1 MEIILKEVNA
11 VPGVIGSFVCL
22 PDGKIATQ
30 VVPEKYAAEDLNLA
44 ARVTSQTF
52 QALELSGQRVSEAAL
67 LFTEGRMV
75 LKNFRG
81 GTLIILCARNINIPL
96 LNLTANVA
104 VKKLVAETRSTKPAT
119 PAPAEIKPPAPT
131 SAPTTPRPVA
141 PAPTAPSP
149 ATPASVVTPAPPPL
163 PAPVI
168 LPEVALPPLVEE
180 LEKEARQIIQ
190 TATRAQLSL
199 WIMDPI
205 ALWHRCQGRRRLLTV
220 PQQRQFGLAG
230 QSERLPQIAQL
241 LGNLGY
247 QRKTPANAPPTTRRL
262 LFTDLRKSLN
272 LVLMLDTFEMYHRFD
287 FKPLLH
293 TNDPIA
299 PATVLALTRLQLV
312 EMPDEALSDL
322 AALFIEY
329 DVSLVPKANQIDAS
343 QITALCVDDW
353 GWYKTISMNLE
364 QLIYFAE
371 DSLLLAER
379 NVVIERA
386 RRLKSGMDASPK
398 SLRWQARARLG
409 ETVRW
414 YETPVEIG
422 AAARPDMAIGS

>member
-11 VPGVIGSFVCL
+11 VPGVIGAFVCL

-30 VVPEKYAAEDLNLA
+30 VVPEKYAIEDLNLA

-67 LFTEGRMV
+67 LFSEGRMV

-131 SAPTTPRPVA
+131 SAPTTSRPVA

-149 ATPASVVTPAPPPL
+149 ATPASVVTPAPPP

-180 LEKEARQIIQ
+180 LEKEARQIVH
-190 TATRAQLSL
+190 AAASAQLSL

-220 PQQRQFGLAG
+220 PQQRQMNLAG
-230 QSERLPQIAQL
+230 QAAQLAQITQL

-247 QRKTPANAPPTTRRL
+247 QRKTPTNAPPTTRRL
-262 LFTDLRKSLN
+262 LFANSQKSISVILW
-272 LVLMLDTFEMYHRFD
+272 LDTFEMYHRFD
-287 FKPLLH
+287 LKPLLH
-293 TNDPIA
+293 ANDPIA
-299 PATVLALTRLQLV
+299 LPTVLALTRLQLV

-379 NVVIERA
+379 NAVIERA

-422 AAARPDMAIGS
+422 ATTRPDMAIGS